1 MMDDRPLE
9 QASFDQT
16 TREASPDPATAAE
29 AAFPWPPGPR
39 LSTLDALGET
49 IRRSLLEPTRFFRAM
64 PVSSPLGP
72 AVVYYLLL
80 AVAGAGITLFWG
92 TVFASFVAPGSFL
105 AVLLGVGDGD
115 FGARLVGF
123 LLSPL
128 SSLVFLGIA
137 ALIVHVGL
145 VIFRGAHNGLG
156 ATLRALAYTGAT
168 QLFVVVPLIGTFAAM
183 AWWFVLAVIGL
194 REVHGTTT
202 GRALAAILAPAIALF
217 VLGVILAGLAALVTL
232 AA

>member
-1 MMDDRPLE
+1 
-9 QASFDQT
+9 
-16 TREASPDPATAAE
+16 
-29 AAFPWPPGPR
+29 
-39 LSTLDALGET
+39 
-49 IRRSLLEPTRFFRAM
+49 TRFFRAM
-64 PVSSPLGP
+64 PVSSPPGP
-72 AVVYYLLL
+72 AGEYYLLL
-80 AVAGAGITLFWG
+80 AVAGGGITRFWG
-92 TVFASFVAPGSFL
+92 AVFASFVARGSFL
-105 AVLLGVGDGD
+105 AGLLGGGYSD
-115 FGARLVGF
+115 FGVRLVGF

-128 SSLVFLGIA
+128 SSLGVPGIA

-145 VIFRGAHNGLG
+145 VLFRGAHNGLG

-168 QLFVVVPLIGTFAAM
+168 QLFVVVLLIGTFAAM